1 MLKKLTLLTASLL
14 LSGCVYETSQ
24 FTVASDQPLNLMGKH
39 QYKVGKEVEGIENNP
54 VVLLLATPVHLGNPS
69 PDKAIHKALAEEKC
83 AIGLTNVTAKLIS
96 RHLGFG
102 VWGWQVNG
110 NLLIDTAKPGCNKL

>member
-14 LSGCVYETSQ
+14 LSGCVFETSQ
-24 FTVASDQPLNLMGKH
+24 FTVASDQPLNLTGKH
-39 QYKVGKEVEGIENNP
+39 QYKVGKEVEGTEYKP
-54 VVLLLATPVHLGNPS
+54 VVPFFAAPVHLGNPS

-83 AIGLTNVTAKLIS
+83 AVGLTNVTAQLVS

-102 VWGWQVNG
+102 IWGWKVNG
-110 NLLIDTAKPGCNKL
+110 NLLIDTTKPGCNK